1 MFHFHLRI
9 SFLLAIII
17 VVYSTFAMPL
27 NTESQ
32 KVLPSVEYDTEF
44 EQKNIILPR
53 LCKEKSSNSSKVDCK
68 NQIYSISKAK
78 SLFLYLL
85 KNKTMRDSN
94 SANEGNSLYNT
105 DIDHGNEVDF
115 ENQKNKL
122 EKLFS
127 NNETTLKD
135 SRILQSMRS
144 YFIGNKKSR
153 HYKRKHFKFKNQS
166 MAASDEF
173 DSFPVP
179 KDNPSTQKSIGSKF
193 TIDGNAKMSNVNS
206 EETLQSPEN
215 PVSPHFPPW
224 ANLTSD
230 TQETLLNMVQGPSH
244 KYGFKALFALSTYYT
259 IILVVGVLGNGL
271 ICLIIATNSYMRTA
285 PNIFLLNIALADLIT
300 LVTSKNMMWFSNKGF
315 LEKNKLHSIKTQHR
329 IN

>member
-1 MFHFHLRI
+1 M
-9 SFLLAIII
+9 LAII

-32 KVLPSVEYDTEF
+32 KVLSSVEYDTEL
-44 EQKNIILPR
+44 EAKNIILPR
-53 LCKEKSSNSSKVDCK
+53 LCNETGSNSSKVDCES
-68 NQIYSISKAK
+68 QMFSISKAK

-94 SANEGNSLYNT
+94 SVYEGNSFYNS
-105 DIDHGNEVDF
+105 DLEHGNEVDF

-122 EKLFS
+122 EKLLS
-127 NNETTLKD
+127 TNETTLKD

-144 YFIGNKKSR
+144 YFIGNRKSR
-153 HYKRKHFKFKNQS
+153 HYKRKDFKFKNQS
-166 MAASDEF
+166 MRASDEF
-173 DSFPVP
+173 DSFLVP
-179 KDNPSTQKSIGSKF
+179 KDSPSTQKSIGSKLS
-193 TIDGNAKMSNVNS
+193 IDGNAKKSNGNS
-206 EETLQSPEN
+206 EETLHSPEG
-215 PVSPHFPPW
+215 PVLPNFPPW

-244 KYGFKALFALSTYYT
+244 KYGFKALFALATYYT

-315 LEKNKLHSIKTQHR
+315 LEKNLFSLSR
-329 IN
+329 MA

>member
-1 MFHFHLRI
+1 M
-9 SFLLAIII
+9 LAIII

-32 KVLPSVEYDTEF
+32 KVIPSVEYDTEF
-44 EQKNIILPR
+44 EPKNIILPR
-53 LCKEKSSNSSKVDCK
+53 LCKETSGNSSKMDCSS
-68 NQIYSISKAK
+68 QMLSIFKAK
-78 SLFLYLL
+78 SLLLYLL

-94 SANEGNSLYNT
+94 SAYEGNSLYNT

-127 NNETTLKD
+127 TNKTTLKD
-135 SRILQSMRS
+135 SRILQSMKS
-144 YFIGNKKSR
+144 YFIGNRKSR

-166 MAASDEF
+166 MRASDEF
-173 DSFPVP
+173 ESFLVP

-193 TIDGNAKMSNVNS
+193 TIDGNAKMINGNS
-206 EETLQSPEN
+206 EKTLQSPES
-215 PVSPHFPPW
+215 PVSPNFPPW
-224 ANLTSD
+224 AYLTSD

-244 KYGFKALFALSTYYT
+244 KYGFKALFALATYYT

-315 LEKNKLHSIKTQHR
+315 LEKNLFHLR
-329 IN
+329 V

>member
-1 MFHFHLRI
+1 M
-9 SFLLAIII
+9 LAII
-17 VVYSTFAMPL
+17 VVYSTFATPL
-27 NTESQ
+27 NTKSQ

-44 EQKNIILPR
+44 EPKNIILPR
-53 LCKEKSSNSSKVDCK
+53 LCNETGSNSSKVECES
-68 NQIYSISKAK
+68 QMLSISKAK

-94 SANEGNSLYNT
+94 SAYEINSFYNSHL
-105 DIDHGNEVDF
+105 DHGNGVDF

-122 EKLFS
+122 KELFS
-127 NNETTLKD
+127 TNETTLKD

-144 YFIGNKKSR
+144 YFIGNRKTR

-166 MAASDEF
+166 MRASDEF
-173 DSFPVP
+173 VSFPVL
-179 KDNPSTQKSIGSKF
+179 KVYPSTQKSIGSKF
-193 TIDGNAKMSNVNS
+193 STDGNKEMRNGNS
-206 EETLQSPEN
+206 EKTLQSPES
-215 PVSPHFPPW
+215 PVSPNFPPW
-224 ANLTSD
+224 FNLTSD

-244 KYGFKALFALSTYYT
+244 KYGFKALFALATYYT

-300 LVTSKNMMWFSNKGF
+300 LVTSKNMIWFSNKGF
-315 LEKNKLHSIKTQHR
+315 FV
-329 IN
+329 